1 MGVTLEIVSI
11 KNLSNHLDQ
20 EVALRGWVRHHRKSG
35 KIQFIVVRDGSGF
48 TQTVITKAEVSEEIW
63 ELARSL
69 TMESSIKIS
78 GKVQQNPRNQK
89 FEILVSGLEL
99 IHLSEPFPITPKEH
113 GTEFLMDHRH
123 LWFRSPKQ
131 WAVLKI
137 RHTLVKAIRDFFD
150 SRDYTLTDSP
160 IMTPTAA
167 EGSSTL
173 FETDYFGEPAYLSQT
188 GQLYLEPTA
197 AAFGKVYCFG
207 PTFRAEKSKTRR
219 HLMEF
224 WMVEPEIAFAGIDD
238 VMNLSEAFIKEL
250 VTTVLANNRAELE
263 ILERDVS
270 KLEACLKPFIRM
282 SYTDAVDKLK
292 ALGSDIEWGD
302 DFGGDDETMLTK
314 EYDQPIIVHRY
325 PRAIKAFYM
334 EPDPNDDTLALG
346 MDVLAPEGY
355 GEIIGGGERASSV
368 DYLLDQIEAHQL
380 NREDYE
386 WYLDVRRY
394 GSFPHAGFGMGLE
407 RAVAWICKLA
417 HVRETIP
424 YPRMLYRHKP

>member
-1 MGVTLEIVSI
+1 MGVTLQVVSI
-11 KNLSNHLDQ
+11 QHLDQHLDQ
-20 EVALRGWVRHHRKSG
+20 EVMLRGWTRHHRKSG
-35 KIQFIVVRDGSGF
+35 KIQFIVLRDGTGY
-48 TQTVITKAEVSEEIW
+48 TQTVITKADVSEEIW
-63 ELARSL
+63 ESARNL
-69 TMESSIKIS
+69 TMESAIQIT

-89 FEILVSGLEL
+89 FEILVTNLEL
-99 IHLSEPFPITPKEH
+99 IHLAEPFPITPKEH
-113 GTEFLMDHRH
+113 GIEFLMDHRH

-150 SRDYTLTDSP
+150 SRDYVLTDSP
-160 IMTPTAA
+160 ILTPTAA

-173 FETDYFGEPAYLSQT
+173 FETDYFGDSAYLSQT

-238 VMNLSEAFIKEL
+238 VMELSQEFIQEL
-250 VTTVLANNRAELE
+250 VSTVLEKNRAELE
-263 ILERDVS
+263 ILERDIS
-270 KLEACLKPFIRM
+270 KLEAVLKPFVRM
-282 SYTDAVDKLK
+282 SYTEAVEKLQ
-292 ALGSDIEWGD
+292 ALGSDIKWGD
-302 DFGGDDETMLTK
+302 DFGGDDETILTK

-334 EPDPNDDTLALG
+334 EPDPKDDKLALG

-368 DYLLDQIEAHQL
+368 EYLLDQIEVHKL

-407 RAVAWICKLA
+407 RAVAWICKLS